1 MPDTAQPPTAD
12 GVPGRQHLTGY
23 RLVGY
28 NDAIAKLAASRESQ
42 GITYAEVA
50 NRMGRTYLQQVFNW
64 LRGGAECRASR
75 FFALADALGYD
86 LALIP
91 REDA

>member
-1 MPDTAQPPTAD
+1 MTLPPMAD

-23 RLVGY
+23 RLTSY
-28 NDAIAKLAASRESQ
+28 DDLIAKLAASRRAQQLTLAQVGER
-42 GITYAEVA
+42 AHHP
-50 NRMGRTYLQQVFNW
+50 LQNISVW
-64 LRGGAECRASR
+64 LRGDVEPTTRNA
-75 FFALADALGYD
+75 FALADALGYD